1 MGYCHFENRQR
12 MGTRDSLSW
21 KYPEFCK
28 AHEEYKRTK
37 GKKLLIKSAD
47 FTEYRFHSILLIS
60 KGKTVFSAWFSR
72 NVVLT
77 MIFIVCEHF
86 SENIFSTKFVL
97 RNKHTR
103 FFISDMHI
111 STCRLDFGESNEVSC
126 FRLGLSQCFCLVVQS
141 KFHELCCECIL
152 RHKLCRICVKVR
164 GDTLWRLMKST
175 CV

>member
-1 MGYCHFENRQR
+1 M
-12 MGTRDSLSW
+12 
-21 KYPEFCK
+21 
-28 AHEEYKRTK
+28 
-37 GKKLLIKSAD
+37 
-47 FTEYRFHSILLIS
+47 
-60 KGKTVFSAWFSR
+60 
-72 NVVLT
+72 LT

-164 GDTLWRLMKST
+164 GDTMYILLTKREVKMAGYWPSSLFAFLWTETKSRIIKT
-175 CV
+175 QKENEANTQPS